1 MGAIGSLAVSSHL
14 PVTKPVPSTITNVPP
29 LAGPMAG
36 KLDVTVGSS
45 AYVNADGEV
54 AQSAPLVDTPTST
67 LPGALPAGVTQAR
80 LVGLS
85 TIAGTGKVM

>member
-1 MGAIGSLAVSSHL
+1 
-14 PVTKPVPSTITNVPP
+14 
-29 LAGPMAG
+29 MAG
-36 KLDVTVGSS
+36 KLDVAVGSS
-45 AYVNADGEV
+45 AYVNVDGDI
-54 AQSAPLVDTPTST
+54 AQSAPLVETPKST